1 MPTPIEI
8 LLDPISLGVLTL
20 YGLFMLWEGLRPAR
34 ALPKIRGWH
43 LRALGS
49 FVAYFYLSSY
59 LPLIWDKYLAQ
70 YQIVDLSGVGVVP
83 GAIVGLL
90 VYNAVLY
97 AWHRAMHN
105 TGWLWKSLH
114 QMHHSAERIDTYGA
128 FFFSPLDMIGLTF
141 IGSLSLSLVVGLSPD
156 AVTVFLFAS
165 MFMGIFQHAN
175 IRTPQWIGYVIQRP
189 ESHTIHHGRGLH
201 RYNYAD
207 MPIFDI
213 LFGTFRNPKTYEM
226 KTGFYDG
233 ASSRIVDMLTF
244 HDVSQPEPGNSAQT
258 RQAA

>member
-8 LLDPISLGVLTL
+8 LLDPISLGVLVL
-20 YGLFMLWEGLRPAR
+20 YASLMLWEGLRPAR

-49 FVAYFYLSSY
+49 FAAYFSLSSY
-59 LPLIWDKYLAQ
+59 LPLIWDGYLAQ
-70 YQIVDLSGVGVVP
+70 YQIVDLSGLGVVT

-90 VYNAVLY
+90 VYNAALY
-97 AWHRAMHN
+97 AWHRTMHN
-105 TGWLWKSLH
+105 TGWLWKSFH

-141 IGSLSLSLVVGLSPD
+141 IGSLSLSLLVGLSPG

-175 IRTPQWIGYVIQRP
+175 VTTPQWIGYVMQRP

-207 MPIFDI
+207 MPIFDMM
-213 LFGTFRNPKTYEM
+213 FGTFRNPKTYEM
-226 KTGFYDG
+226 QTGFYDG

-244 HDVSQPEPGNSAQT
+244 HDVSQPEPENTAQT